1 MGVSTDYKSSNRIEL
16 SQLVQ
21 DLLFF
26 KINLEVPH
34 LGVGGGWVGHT
45 HTFMCTH
52 THVKLAKHDTH
63 EGGNLQDASLSVKD
77 LWPLVHPGQLQKN

>member
-1 MGVSTDYKSSNRIEL
+1 M
-16 SQLVQ
+16 
-21 DLLFF
+21 
-26 KINLEVPH
+26 
-34 LGVGGGWVGHT
+34 GVGGGWVEHT

-63 EGGNLQDASLSVKD
+63 EGGNLQDASLSVKN